1 MQTALLQSIIQ
12 PTLTRP
18 HHADGW
24 TMNAGGRPADVAQPN
39 NAVLTDEAERL
50 LGGRTRDI
58 RLSPELYAAFRDRS
72 FKQTSK
78 IVRSWMS
85 WVIFI
90 DVIALGSN
98 LVLLS
103 HEATMAMLL
112 PAAFIPPAALSVH
125 WLWGKSRPVRLLDY
139 GLLAGLVVILAAV
152 GMMGVTAGGEFHERY
167 LSVMLFVAVS
177 AIIIFNVSMAV
188 PILLATAAMVIY
200 LVLQLLN
207 PALTP
212 SSAISAFLF
221 FSSGVV
227 AMVVARHTITILA
240 HRTFLLELRDA
251 GRARELIEMN
261 GRLEALSKTDPLTN
275 LPNRRSMDEIL
286 SSLTATPKDQAAGTA
301 VLMCDIDYFKR
312 LNDHLGHAEGDR
324 CLVAVSRAL
333 AETLRP
339 DRDHVARFG
348 GEEFLVVL
356 RDVTSS
362 QAVAVAERL
371 RNRVA
376 ALKLPNPRSPIGRTV
391 TISIGVAVSRGG
403 QAGSWQSLVAEAD
416 RALYAAKAEGRN
428 RVVMLDEAQGRRDA
442 VA

>member
-1 MQTALLQSIIQ
+1 MAQLNHVD
-12 PTLTRP
+12 LTE
-18 HHADGW
+18 
-24 TMNAGGRPADVAQPN
+24 
-39 NAVLTDEAERL
+39 EAERL

-58 RLSPELYAAFRDRS
+58 RLSRELYAAFRERS

-90 DVIALGSN
+90 DVIALASN
-98 LVLLS
+98 LILLS
-103 HEATMAMLL
+103 HEATLAMLL
-112 PAAFIPPAALSVH
+112 PAAFIPPAAMAAY
-125 WLWGKSRPVRLLDY
+125 WLWRKNRPAHLLDY
-139 GLLAGLVVILAAV
+139 GLLAALVVILGAV
-152 GMMGVTAGGEFHERY
+152 GMMGVAAGGEFHERY

-188 PILLATAAMVIY
+188 PILLAGAAMVIY

-207 PALTP
+207 PALTA

-221 FSSGVV
+221 FSSGVA

-261 GRLEALSKTDPLTN
+261 GRLDALSKTDPLTG

-286 SSLTATPKDQAAGTA
+286 SNLAVTPRDQAAGTA

-356 RDVTSS
+356 REVTSS

-376 ALKLPNPRSPIGRTV
+376 ALKLPNPKSPIGGTV
-391 TISIGVAVSRGG
+391 TISIGLAMVGDARPD
-403 QAGSWQSLVAEAD
+403 SWQALLSDAD

-428 RVVMLDEAQGRRDA
+428 RVVMLSLMEPGGRRNA

>member
-1 MQTALLQSIIQ
+1 VTQTSHAE
-12 PTLTRP
+12 LTE
-18 HHADGW
+18 
-24 TMNAGGRPADVAQPN
+24 
-39 NAVLTDEAERL
+39 EAEGL

-58 RLSPELYAAFRDRS
+58 RLSPQLYAAFRERS

-112 PAAFIPPAALSVH
+112 PAAFIPPAALVVH
-125 WLWGKSRPVRLLDY
+125 WLWAKSRPARLLDY

-152 GMMGVTAGGEFHERY
+152 GMMGVAAGGEFHERY

-188 PILLATAAMVIY
+188 PILLAAAAMVIY
-200 LVLQLLN
+200 LVLQLFN
-207 PALTP
+207 PALTA

-221 FSSGVV
+221 FSSGVA

-251 GRARELIEMN
+251 GRARELIAVN
-261 GRLEALSKTDPLTN
+261 RRLDALSKTDPLTN

-286 SSLTATPKDQAAGTA
+286 SRLAAAPKEQAAGTA

-324 CLVAVSRAL
+324 CLVSVSRAL

-356 RDVTSS
+356 KGVTAS
-362 QAVAVAERL
+362 QALAVAERL

-376 ALKLPNPRSPIGRTV
+376 ALKLPNPKSPIGGTV
-391 TISIGVAVSRGG
+391 TVSIGVAVSGG
-403 QAGSWQSLVAEAD
+403 GFAGSWQHLLAEAD

-428 RVVMLDEAQGRRDA
+428 RVVRLDDTRGRRDA

>member
-1 MQTALLQSIIQ
+1 MAQLNHTD
-12 PTLTRP
+12 LTE
-18 HHADGW
+18 
-24 TMNAGGRPADVAQPN
+24 
-39 NAVLTDEAERL
+39 EAERL

-58 RLSPELYAAFRDRS
+58 RLSRELYAAFRERS

-98 LVLLS
+98 LILLS
-103 HEATMAMLL
+103 HQATMAMLL
-112 PAAFIPPAALSVH
+112 PAAFIPPAALAVY
-125 WLWGKSRPVRLLDY
+125 WLWGKNRSARLLDY

-152 GMMGVTAGGEFHERY
+152 GMMGVAAGGEYHERC

-188 PILLATAAMVIY
+188 PILLAASSMVIY

-207 PALTP
+207 PALTV
-212 SSAISAFLF
+212 SSAVSAFLF
-221 FSSGVV
+221 FSCGVA

-261 GRLEALSKTDPLTN
+261 KRLDALSKTDPLTS

-286 SSLTATPKDQAAGTA
+286 SGLATAPKGQAAGTA

-324 CLVAVSRAL
+324 CLVSVGRAL

-356 RDVTSS
+356 KGVTAS

-376 ALKLPNPRSPIGRTV
+376 ALKLPNPKSPIGRTV
-391 TISIGVAVSRGG
+391 TISIGVAVSGDGHAR
-403 QAGSWQSLVAEAD
+403 SWQTLIAEAD

-428 RVVMLDEAQGRRDA
+428 RVIMLDEARGPRDA

>member
-1 MQTALLQSIIQ
+1 MAQLN
-12 PTLTRP
+12 
-18 HHADGW
+18 HADL
-24 TMNAGGRPADVAQPN
+24 A
-39 NAVLTDEAERL
+39 DEAKRL

-58 RLSPELYAAFRDRS
+58 RLSPELYAAFRERS

-85 WVIFI
+85 WVIFL
-90 DVIALGSN
+90 DLIALCAN
-98 LVLLS
+98 LLLLP
-103 HEATMAMLL
+103 HDATTAMML
-112 PAAFIPPAALSVH
+112 PAAFIPPAAVAVY
-125 WLWGKSRPVRLLDY
+125 WLWGKDRPARFLDF

-152 GMMGVTAGGEFHERY
+152 GMMGVAAGDEFHERY

-188 PILLATAAMVIY
+188 PILLAASSMVIY
-200 LVLQLLN
+200 LVLQLIN
-207 PALTP
+207 PALTAT
-212 SSAISAFLF
+212 SAISAFLF
-221 FSSGVV
+221 FAGGVA

-251 GRARELIEMN
+251 GRARELLEMN
-261 GRLEALSKTDPLTN
+261 RRLDALSKTDPLTS

-286 SSLTATPKDQAAGTA
+286 ASLATEPREQAAGIA

-324 CLVAVSRAL
+324 CLVSVSRAL
-333 AETLRP
+333 ADTLRP

-356 RDVTSS
+356 KGVTPS

-376 ALKLPNPRSPIGRTV
+376 ALKLPNPKSPIGRTV
-391 TISIGVAVSRGG
+391 TISIGVAVSAGG
-403 QAGSWQSLVAEAD
+403 QAGSWQTLVAEAD

-428 RVVMLDEAQGRRDA
+428 RVIMLDETRGRRDA

>member
-1 MQTALLQSIIQ
+1 MAHVDN
-12 PTLTRP
+12 P
-18 HHADGW
+18 G
-24 TMNAGGRPADVAQPN
+24 
-39 NAVLTDEAERL
+39 LTDEAERL

-58 RLSPELYAAFRDRS
+58 RLSPQLYAAFRERS

-85 WVIFI
+85 WVIFL
-90 DVIALGSN
+90 DLIALGAN
-98 LVLLS
+98 LLLLP
-103 HEATMAMLL
+103 HDATAAMVL
-112 PAAFIPPAALSVH
+112 PAAFIPPAAIAVY
-125 WLWGKSRPVRLLDY
+125 WLWGKDRPARLLDY

-152 GMMGVTAGGEFHERY
+152 GMMGVAAGGEFHERY

-177 AIIIFNVSMAV
+177 AIIIFNVSMSV
-188 PILLATAAMVIY
+188 PILLAAAGMVIY
-200 LVLQLLN
+200 LGLQLLN
-207 PALTP
+207 PALTAT
-212 SSAISAFLF
+212 SAISAFLF
-221 FSSGVV
+221 FAGGVA
-227 AMVVARHTITILA
+227 AMVVARHTITLLA

-261 GRLEALSKTDPLTN
+261 RRLDALSKTDPLTS

-286 SSLTATPKDQAAGTA
+286 MSLATETREQAAGIA

-324 CLVAVSRAL
+324 CLISVSRAL

-356 RDVTSS
+356 KGVTAS

-376 ALKLPNPRSPIGRTV
+376 ALKLPNPKSPIGRTV
-391 TISIGVAVSRGG
+391 TISIGVAVSGGG
-403 QAGSWQSLVAEAD
+403 QTGSWQSLVAEAD

>member
-1 MQTALLQSIIQ
+1 MAHVDN
-12 PTLTRP
+12 P
-18 HHADGW
+18 G
-24 TMNAGGRPADVAQPN
+24 
-39 NAVLTDEAERL
+39 LTDEAERL

-58 RLSPELYAAFRDRS
+58 RLSPQLYAAFRERS

-85 WVIFI
+85 WVIFL
-90 DVIALGSN
+90 DLIALGAN
-98 LVLLS
+98 LL
-103 HEATMAMLL
+103 LL
-112 PAAFIPPAALSVH
+112 PHDATAAMVLPADFIPPAAIAVY
-125 WLWGKSRPVRLLDY
+125 WLWGKDRPARLLDY

-152 GMMGVTAGGEFHERY
+152 GMMGVAAGGEFHERY

-177 AIIIFNVSMAV
+177 AIIIFNVSMSV
-188 PILLATAAMVIY
+188 PILLAAAGMVIY
-200 LVLQLLN
+200 LGLQLLN
-207 PALTP
+207 PALTAT
-212 SSAISAFLF
+212 SAISAFLF
-221 FSSGVV
+221 FAGGVA
-227 AMVVARHTITILA
+227 AMVVARHTITLLA

-261 GRLEALSKTDPLTN
+261 RRLDALSKTDPLTS

-286 SSLTATPKDQAAGTA
+286 MSLATETREQAAGIA

-324 CLVAVSRAL
+324 CLISVSRAL

-356 RDVTSS
+356 KGVTAS

-376 ALKLPNPRSPIGRTV
+376 ALKLPNPKSPIGGKV
-391 TISIGVAVSRGG
+391 TISIGVAVADGG
-403 QAGSWQSLVAEAD
+403 HAGSWPSLLAEAD

-428 RVVMLDEAQGRRDA
+428 RVVMLGHADGRRDA